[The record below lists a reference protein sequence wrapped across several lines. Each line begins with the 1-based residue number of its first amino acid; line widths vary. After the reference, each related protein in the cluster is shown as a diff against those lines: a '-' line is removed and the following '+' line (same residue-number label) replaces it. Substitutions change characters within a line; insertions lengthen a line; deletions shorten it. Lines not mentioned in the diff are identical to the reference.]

1 MRASNRDGA
10 FGSAT
15 RRLERNAAVGAR
27 RGAPRRYKRTKCTL
41 KRACASL
48 NAEP

>member
-1 MRASNRDGA
+1 MRASNRGGT
-10 FGSAT
+10 FGSAM

-27 RGAPRRYKRTKCTL
+27 RGTPRRYKRTKCTL